1 MLPLLAVFILLVSA
15 CGNDMEK
22 IKLFDDHQA
31 PPDNVLKEARVQR
44 SESASL
50 QMQMEAPRIE
60 RYSTPEPRTLYPQG
74 VRVTFFS
81 GADSPT
87 AILTAKRAV
96 QYEKRNLTEVRDS
109 VVIIDLRSGDTTYL
123 DELTWDAGQHRI
135 YSEKPIRS
143 VNGQRVTIG
152 DGFES
157 DDGMQSPQII
167 HQRGTVEWKED

>member
-1 MLPLLAVFILLVSA
+1 
-15 CGNDMEK
+15 MEK
-22 IKLFDDHQA
+22 IKFFDDHQA
-31 PPDNVLKEARVQR
+31 PPDNILKEARIQR
-44 SESASL
+44 SESARL
-50 QMQMEAPRIE
+50 QLQMEAPLIE
-60 RYSTPEPRTLYPQG
+60 RYSTPETRTLYPKG

-81 GADSPT
+81 GADNPT

-96 QYEKRNLTEVRDS
+96 QYDKRNLTEVRDS

-123 DELTWDAGQHRI
+123 DELIWDAGQHRI

-143 VNGQRVTIG
+143 VNGPRVTLG

-167 HQRGTVEWKED
+167 HQRGTVERKED